1 MLESFFAVCE
11 LVCRCRGREGGL
23 YAPVFRL
30 PQAEEL
36 KTKGNESLKSNKV
49 DEAIELY
56 TQAIELDPENHV
68 LYSNRSAAYL
78 QADKHSEALK
88 DAEKTVKL
96 NRTWAKVRVLVSLL
110 IHVQAV

>member
-1 MLESFFAVCE
+1 M
-11 LVCRCRGREGGL
+11 
-23 YAPVFRL
+23 

-36 KTKGNESLKSNKV
+36 KIKGNESLKSNKV

-56 TQAIELDPENHV
+56 TQAIDLDPENHV

-78 QADKHSEALK
+78 LANKYDEALK

-96 NRTWAKVRVLVSLL
+96 NRDWAKV
-110 IHVQAV
+110 